1 MMMITSMTMR
11 TVIRMIITTTIMIIN
26 MITTIRTI
34 TTITRR
40 NFPSPLWGG
49 VGVGVGR

>member
-1 MMMITSMTMR
+1 MIITMITSTR
-11 TVIRMIITTTIMIIN
+11 TI
-26 MITTIRTI
+26 I

-49 VGVGVGR
+49 AGVGVVR